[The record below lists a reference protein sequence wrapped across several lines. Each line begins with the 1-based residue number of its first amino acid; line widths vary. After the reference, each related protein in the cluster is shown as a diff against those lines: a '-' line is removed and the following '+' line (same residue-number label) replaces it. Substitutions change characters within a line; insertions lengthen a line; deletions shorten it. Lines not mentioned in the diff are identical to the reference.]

1 MLASESEIAL
11 ELQRG
16 LTSMRRTTVF
26 DDDRLG
32 IFIEH
37 MTDNPAFLA
46 EYVRVVA
53 TEVRHLW
60 AFFHAAAL
68 ENLAS
73 HHGESSIGPEFCRRP
88 IGNVNEGEVS
98 KRRASFAQ
106 LYDRYITLARDA
118 ASCAWLG
125 LVVRLA
131 GERLQIVYGGVE
143 STDIDADSRLIVLAH
158 RLVALQMYHAIG
170 RATQV

>member
-53 TEVRHLW
+53 TEVR
-60 AFFHAAAL
+60 
-68 ENLAS
+68 
-73 HHGESSIGPEFCRRP
+73 P
-88 IGNVNEGEVS
+88 
-98 KRRASFAQ
+98 
-106 LYDRYITLARDA
+106 AR
-118 ASCAWLG
+118 
-125 LVVRLA
+125 
-131 GERLQIVYGGVE
+131 VE
-143 STDIDADSRLIVLAH
+143 TR
-158 RLVALQMYHAIG
+158 
-170 RATQV
+170 

>member
-60 AFFHAAAL
+60 A
-68 ENLAS
+68 
-73 HHGESSIGPEFCRRP
+73 FCRRP